1 MSDYRIPIPEKEPI
15 AALVMLYKISRG
27 VEFDDRSW
35 DTVHW
40 PRSMRDAKKL
50 IAVCGDYETS
60 KRCLHD
66 IAEQFSEK
74 GLRWFFSTVVS
85 HAHDWKLEN
94 GGKKDV
100 KQVRTRFLHSLNEQR
115 ANSAIALEGAVHGST
130 LLNAI
135 GDFRVIQPESRP
147 QIGSGME
154 IRGGDG
160 VGPQQADMEKKT
172 VGEDR

>member
-35 DTVHW
+35 DIVHW

-50 IAVCGDYETS
+50 LAICGDYETS
-60 KRCLHD
+60 KRCLTD
-66 IAEQFSEK
+66 IAEQFSSG

-100 KQVRTRFLHSLNEQR
+100 KQVRTRFLNSLNEQR
-115 ANSAIALEGAVHGST
+115 ANSAIAFEGTVSGPA
-130 LLNAI
+130 LLGPLRDLRI
-135 GDFRVIQPESRP
+135 IQPEN
-147 QIGSGME
+147 GNE
-154 IRGGDG
+154 IRSGVELRDGDG
-160 VGPQQADMEKKT
+160 KGPRKTDLEEKAA
-172 VGEDR
+172 G